1 MSLLAGF
8 PRRYLPS
15 LTRGKQRGGFQGH
28 EHIPAY
34 DGADTA
40 GLHGVQVVHDGGV
53 DGLNLFARYTVRESA
68 RHFGTILGVRTS
80 VQFHCVIQVRCGRPC
95 PYFRCSLPA

>member
-1 MSLLAGF
+1 MRKHNVDVVAGGLAATVSTEFDPIKATG
-8 PRRYLPS
+8 S
-15 LTRGKQRGGFQGH
+15 FQEH

-40 GLHGVQVVHDGGV
+40 GLHGIQVIHDGGI
-53 DGLNLFARYTVRESA
+53 DGLNLFARYTVREST

-80 VQFHCVIQVRCGRPC
+80 VQLHCVT
-95 PYFRCSLPA
+95 